1 MAKLR
6 RSSTPAAAVRLGW
19 RPDLMPLA
27 EPTGKDGEKIKVR
40 NWGANNLLPQDLLR
54 LLQDS
59 ATAAAC
65 RERLGQFIVG
75 GGFTDQA
82 TAGLRVNERQT
93 LNDLLAEF
101 GDYAA
106 CQLGVGLIIRYNLG
120 GEPAEYWVAETDR
133 LRLSEDGTRY
143 VLNDGLCEGKMPVK
157 DNRVYW
163 AYDPLATPED
173 IADQVMHD
181 VQNGG
186 YWGHICFGFDVRAG
200 ERYYPRPT
208 YYAGKED
215 LENDAAISR
224 FDLKQ
229 AKNGFFPDA
238 WLTLV
243 GAKYS
248 EQPDDNYQ
256 LQPGETEADRPYR
269 TSPDL
274 ENTVKMLK
282 SLKGSET
289 ESSVGLT
296 VVESKDEIPDLQFF
310 DKGPNS
316 KGLTDMRLRLVQAVC
331 RHMGVPPELIG
342 VAVAGVLGNNQQIVN
357 LIKLFNL
364 TVTARRAVILRTLAP
379 FFPGVDLTVKEL
391 NPVDYLDPTVA
402 AKMTDD
408 EIRAFGGLPAA
419 EKPESTEAQRTLQAL
434 NSMSPLVAAQV
445 LKDMTPDERRALANL
460 GPADAPKPTP
470 RSAFRIGDRVRVKEG
485 KEHEMNGMKMG
496 GAGTI
501 EIVNG
506 TAYGVRFDDMP
517 DEVHKWYVADELEHE
532 S

>member
-1 MAKLR
+1 MAKTR
-6 RSSTPAAAVRLGW
+6 RASTPSAAVRVGW
-19 RPDLMPLA
+19 RPDLLPVA
-27 EPTGKDGEKIKVR
+27 EPTGKDGEKIKIR
-40 NWGANNLLPQDLLR
+40 NWGPNNLHPQDFLR

-59 ATAAAC
+59 ATGAIC
-65 RERLGQFIVG
+65 RERLQQFIAG
-75 GGFTDQA
+75 RGFADPA
-82 TAGLRVNERQT
+82 TAGLQVNETQT

-101 GDYAA
+101 SDYAA

-120 GEPAEYWVAETDR
+120 GEPAEFWVAETDQ

-163 AYDPLATPED
+163 VYNPLATPAE
-173 IADQVMHD
+173 IAEQVLQD
-181 VQNGG
+181 VAAGG
-186 YWGHICFGFDVRAG
+186 YWGHISFGFDVRAG

-215 LENDAAISR
+215 LESDASVSR
-224 FDLKQ
+224 FERKQ
-229 AKNGFFPDA
+229 LKNGFFPDA
-238 WLTLV
+238 WLTLI
-243 GAKYS
+243 GAKFN
-248 EQPDDNYQ
+248 EQPDDNYE
-256 LQPGETEADRPYR
+256 LQAGETENDRPYKA
-269 TSPDL
+269 SPDL

-289 ESSVGLT
+289 ESSVGIT
-296 VVESKDEIPDLQFF
+296 VADSKDEIPDLKFF

-357 LIKLFNL
+357 LIKLFIL
-364 TVTARRAVILRTLAP
+364 TVHARRAVILRVLKP
-379 FFPGVDLTVKEL
+379 FFPGVDLTVAEL
-391 NPVDYLDPTVA
+391 NPVDYLDPSVA

-460 GPADAPKPTP
+460 GPAQRPQPTP